1 MLTDLDKKN
10 AEDIL
15 VIALETLYEIKMYDW
30 TTLNPINMILCS
42 MLEHAVQYYPQS
54 IRVRSWQIKLYS
66 KLGLATKI
74 TNISKMMYFDSDD

>member
-42 MLEHAVQYYPQS
+42 MLEHAV
-54 IRVRSWQIKLYS
+54 
-66 KLGLATKI
+66 
-74 TNISKMMYFDSDD
+74 